1 VKRILTGGIVL
12 LSLLCAVQWH
22 RNQQV
27 PDNLLPV
34 PSGTMTPAARPA
46 QIKTITYNGSVY
58 AYDTIRATPDSVTL
72 LPNFNT
78 QKDFRTLLTDHTC
91 ENGINGGF
99 YNIDKTPLGLF
110 LTENTLLFRQIP
122 STFFNGYFWI
132 DTQNKSGITD
142 TLPSRDL
149 SYALQ
154 SGPLLIQSGVPVSLR
169 IRNDE
174 NARRSTV
181 GIVRD
186 TDTILYTVVYNPESV
201 FDGPVLSDL
210 PSILS
215 SISLQENVTLESAVN
230 LDGGSA
236 SAFYSEDTKLSELT
250 PVGSIFCI
258 K

>member
-1 VKRILTGGIVL
+1 VKRILTAGVV
-12 LSLLCAVQWH
+12 LSLVLCAVQWY
-22 RNQQV
+22 RNQKV
-27 PDNLLPV
+27 SDNLLPV
-34 PSGTMTPAARPA
+34 PSATLPPTARPVR
-46 QIKTITYNGSVY
+46 IKTITYNGSVY

-72 LPNFNT
+72 LPNFGPRKNS
-78 QKDFRTLLTDHTC
+78 QTLMTEHLC
-91 ENGINGGF
+91 VYGVNGGF
-99 YNIDKTPLGLF
+99 YNVDNTPLGLF
-110 LTENTLLFRQIP
+110 ISENTVFYKQSA
-122 STFFNGYFWI
+122 STFFNGFFWI
-132 DTQNKSGITD
+132 DTQNQTGITD
-142 TLPSRDL
+142 TLPSREL

-186 TDTILYTVVYNPESV
+186 TDTIFFTVVYNPESV

-236 SAFYSEDTKLSELT
+236 SAFYSEDTKLGELT